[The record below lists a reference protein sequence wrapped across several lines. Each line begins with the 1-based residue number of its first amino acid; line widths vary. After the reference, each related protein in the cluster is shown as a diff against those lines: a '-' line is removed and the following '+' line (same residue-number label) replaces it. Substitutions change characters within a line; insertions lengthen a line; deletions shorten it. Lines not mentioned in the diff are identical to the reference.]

1 MEARYPTTE
10 RDMPNS
16 SNDEARACDASNVPS
31 SNPGATREDTFKA
44 AADTSREDQLAT
56 EANDESPTK
65 EHSPTPA
72 RLSELKRFTLW
83 ETRTVRSFTFVLRS
97 LTGPAAFLLGR
108 LQYLTNCFS
117 DLENRQ
123 DPRKTKRK

>member
-1 MEARYPTTE
+1 MPT
-10 RDMPNS
+10 S

-31 SNPGATREDTFKA
+31 SNPGTTRE
-44 AADTSREDQLAT
+44 DTSREDQLAT

-97 LTGPAAFLLGR
+97 LTDPVAFLLGR